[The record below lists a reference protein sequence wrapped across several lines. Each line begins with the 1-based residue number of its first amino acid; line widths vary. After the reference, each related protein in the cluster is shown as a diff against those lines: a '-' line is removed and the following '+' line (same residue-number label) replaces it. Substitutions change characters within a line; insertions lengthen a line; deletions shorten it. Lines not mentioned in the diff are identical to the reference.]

1 MEIAKEIKYQLERLG
16 ILKRLDKIESDL
28 NSEKNAYSMERSR
41 IKSLEDNVARLEH
54 GLRKFQTAE
63 EQLRNCTQKYEEEQ
77 RKSGL
82 LTKKITELNN
92 IIQQNQYE
100 INVQEQRICEID
112 EQSRENYRKS
122 QQELE
127 KKEKK
132 IADLIDENEKLKKNI
147 RIMESDRIQVND
159 KVIELEKDKQM
170 FWDKFN
176 RKKAEIDKLRIMV
189 QKKEEETDRLIRE
202 NDIAQEE
209 ISKLKEDLDHDKTKI
224 EELKKRSQDLEEER
238 DRVHQLFMEQKSLA
252 EHYSEK
258 FGCWE
263 ADTSEYKNLLKAVW
277 KCGSLVK
284 MLEDYGIDKEK
295 GGENITNLLHFVGLL
310 GNGTSFLPILYDYL
324 EEFKTEYRQVLDSS
338 ERELISQLN
347 SYYKREFSLSYDVIL
362 FPQTDDQFDKT
373 TMKDIDARTK
383 VFRKVESVY
392 VPAIMRDETNFLLLA
407 LVKGV

>member
-263 ADTSEYKNLLKAVW
+263 ADTSEEFTE
-277 KCGSLVK
+277 GS
-284 MLEDYGIDKEK
+284 MEMR
-295 GGENITNLLHFVGLL
+295 ITC
-310 GNGTSFLPILYDYL
+310 
-324 EEFKTEYRQVLDSS
+324 
-338 ERELISQLN
+338 
-347 SYYKREFSLSYDVIL
+347 
-362 FPQTDDQFDKT
+362 
-373 TMKDIDARTK
+373 
-383 VFRKVESVY
+383 
-392 VPAIMRDETNFLLLA
+392 
-407 LVKGV
+407 